1 MSQSLSPS
9 RESKFSRK
17 AEAVY
22 AALAG
27 TKAHPSAEQLYLSL
41 KEVYPNISKTT
52 VYSNLA
58 KLRDDGAVVCVAV
71 VDGRERFD
79 ANTMAHPHFIC
90 SCCGSVLDLE
100 VKSVKKKFKDK
111 GFAAGVSRDVIL
123 NGCDL
128 LGLSL
133 DEVIEETILGM
144 RKAHEALGL

>member
-1 MSQSLSPS
+1 MTQKASPS

-22 AALAG
+22 AALAE
-27 TKAHPSAEQLYLSL
+27 TKAHPSAEQLYLTL

-58 KLRDDGAVVCVAV
+58 KLRDDGSVICVAV

-90 SCCGSVLDLE
+90 SRCGSVLDL
-100 VKSVKKKFKDK
+100 K
-111 GFAAGVSRDVIL
+111 GLPDVSGLPRSAETNNPVRVSSL
-123 NGCDL
+123 ELVFRGLCNGCS
-128 LGLSL
+128 G
-133 DEVIEETILGM
+133 ET
-144 RKAHEALGL
+144 RQSTHS

>member
-100 VKSVKKKFKDK
+100 GLPDVSSLPR
-111 GFAAGVSRDVIL
+111 AAEAHNAVRISSLELVFR
-123 NGCDL
+123 
-128 LGLSL
+128 GLCGNCCTGGTQHKHS
-133 DEVIEETILGM
+133 
-144 RKAHEALGL
+144 